1 MKGLKKHCD
10 NATILAR
17 FLALILSA
25 ALALGLASCENASN
39 NPALLAALGTP
50 PATNPATPTTGGG
63 TETPTSSSRTT
74 NYGSKAPSQ
83 EKAVGDIIFVD
94 GSAEPYSDDL
104 VLTEEQKQ
112 AAIAVVFYEGEASTN
127 QLGAMTIGVGL
138 RECEMSWSKVGTDV
152 FSQNSTATDKNR
164 GFVNMAAIQAY
175 DDYKSDGQNKYP
187 AFYWTANYSD
197 AETRLCGTKYESDW
211 YIPAENEMKELYK
224 QAAIVNKA
232 IAKVGG
238 TSFQTGDT
246 SQYWISDVD
255 LSDGVCRARFVSFS
269 NGQSNV
275 AGLSTRKYNVRP
287 VSYVG
292 SGKIRTVKFDS
303 ANGDEISS
311 QYVGSG
317 KKAARPTIAP
327 TKGSQKF
334 RDWYLNGKEFN
345 FEETPIT
352 QDITLT
358 AKYWIGSKTPTE
370 QKQVSDIV
378 FNDGSALHYQDYP
391 RTTLTDEQRATA
403 IAAIF
408 YAGPTIIKDVYM
420 DLGTRV
426 LGVGIKQNREGL
438 AWCASD
444 AAAYGKA
451 IDSISCK
458 PINGHNYTDLFLS
471 ISVQGHS
478 YVCEFESP
486 SDSNGS
492 DNLAQIASALGT
504 SNDTNDSSKYP
515 AFYWAK
521 NYKNQEGS
529 RVKGTDFEDGWYL
542 PTLPELQVLVYTRNT
557 LALSD
562 VGGQGVS
569 NNDSFG
575 ESAPYWSSSQP
586 RGESSAYIWDAYI
599 DLADDYFHSD
609 YIKTEKAVDKASTAM
624 VCAIREF

>member
-1 MKGLKKHCD
+1 MNDFSKKLRRGAEVTTC
-10 NATILAR
+10 L
-17 FLALILSA
+17 L
-25 ALALGLASCENASN
+25 ALALCASFALGLTSCENG
-39 NPALLAALGTP
+39 AAAPIIITAP
-50 PATNPATPTTGGG
+50 VTNPATPTTGGG
-63 TETPTSSSRTT
+63 TETPTSSSRIT

-104 VLTEEQKQ
+104 VLDEEQKQ

-238 TSFQTGDT
+238 TPFQTGDT
-246 SQYWISDVD
+246 SQYWCSDVD
-255 LSDGVCRARFVSFS
+255 LSDGLCRARFVTFS
-269 NGQSNV
+269 NGEFNS

-287 VSYVG
+287 VSYIG

-303 ANGDEISS
+303 ANGSEISS
-311 QYVGSG
+311 QYVESG

-458 PINGHNYTDLFLS
+458 PINGHNSTDLFLF
-471 ISVQGHS
+471 SVQGLS

-562 VGGQGVS
+562 VGGQFVS
-569 NNDSFG
+569 NNDSFD

-599 DLADDYFHSD
+599 DTANGYSE

>member
-1 MKGLKKHCD
+1 MNDFSKKLRRGAEVTTC
-10 NATILAR
+10 L
-17 FLALILSA
+17 L
-25 ALALGLASCENASN
+25 ALALCASFALGLTSCENGT
-39 NPALLAALGTP
+39 AAPIIITA

-74 NYGSKAPSQ
+74 DYGSKAPSQ

-104 VLTEEQKQ
+104 VLDEEQKQ

-224 QAAIVNKA
+224 QAVIVSKA

-238 TSFQTGDT
+238 TPFQTGDT
-246 SQYWISDVD
+246 SQYWCSDVD
-255 LSDGVCRARFVSFS
+255 LSDGLCRARFVTFS
-269 NGQSNV
+269 NGEFNS

-287 VSYVG
+287 VSYIGMEKV
-292 SGKIRTVKFDS
+292 RAVKFDS
-303 ANGDEISS
+303 ANGSEILT

-458 PINGHNYTDLFLS
+458 PINGHNSTDLFLF
-471 ISVQGHS
+471 SVQGLS

-562 VGGQGVS
+562 VGGQFVS

-599 DLADDYFHSD
+599 DTANGYSE

>member
-1 MKGLKKHCD
+1 MNDFSKKLRRGAEVTTC
-10 NATILAR
+10 L
-17 FLALILSA
+17 L
-25 ALALGLASCENASN
+25 ALALCASFALGLTSCENGT
-39 NPALLAALGTP
+39 AAPIIITA
-50 PATNPATPTTGGG
+50 PATTTPATPTTGGG

-83 EKAVGDIIFVD
+83 EKAVGDIIFTD

-238 TSFQTGDT
+238 TTFQTGDT
-246 SQYWISDVD
+246 SQYWCSDVD
-255 LSDGVCRARFVSFS
+255 LSDGLCRARFVTFS
-269 NGQSNV
+269 NGEFNS

-408 YAGPTIIKDVYM
+408 YAGPTTIKDVYM

-438 AWCASD
+438 AWCASA

-458 PINGHNYTDLFLS
+458 PINGHNYTDLLLPPFS
-471 ISVQGHS
+471 IVCGHS

-557 LALSD
+557 LALHD
-562 VGGQGVS
+562 VGGQFVS

-599 DLADDYFHSD
+599 DFIDDIHSD

>member
-1 MKGLKKHCD
+1 MNDFSKKLRRGAEVTTC
-10 NATILAR
+10 L
-17 FLALILSA
+17 L
-25 ALALGLASCENASN
+25 ALALCASFALGLTSCENGT
-39 NPALLAALGTP
+39 AAPIIITA

-104 VLTEEQKQ
+104 VLDEEQKQ
-112 AAIAVVFYEGEASTN
+112 AAIAVVFYEGEASTD

-152 FSQNSTATDKNR
+152 FSQNSTATDKNH
-164 GFVNMAAIQAY
+164 GFVNMAAVKAY

-238 TSFQTGDT
+238 TTFQTGDT
-246 SQYWISDVD
+246 SQYWCSDVD
-255 LSDGVCRARFVSFS
+255 LSDGLCRARFVTFS
-269 NGQSNV
+269 NGEFNS

-352 QDITLT
+352 QNITLT

-408 YAGPTIIKDVYM
+408 YAGPTTIKDVYM

-438 AWCASD
+438 AWCASA

-458 PINGHNYTDLFLS
+458 PINGHNYTDLLLPPFS
-471 ISVQGHS
+471 IVCGHS

-562 VGGQGVS
+562 VGGQFVS

-599 DLADDYFHSD
+599 DTANGYSE

>member
-1 MKGLKKHCD
+1 MNDFSKKLRRGTEVTTC
-10 NATILAR
+10 L
-17 FLALILSA
+17 L
-25 ALALGLASCENASN
+25 ALALCASFALGLTSCENGT
-39 NPALLAALGTP
+39 AAPIIITA

-112 AAIAVVFYEGEASTN
+112 AAIAVVFYEGEASTD

-152 FSQNSTATDKNR
+152 FSQNSTATDKNH
-164 GFVNMAAIQAY
+164 GFVNMAAVKAY

-211 YIPAENEMKELYK
+211 YIPAEHEMKELYK

-238 TSFQTGDT
+238 TPFQTGDT
-246 SQYWISDVD
+246 SQYWCSDVD
-255 LSDGVCRARFVSFS
+255 LSDGLCRARFVTFS
-269 NGQSNV
+269 NGEFNS

-458 PINGHNYTDLFLS
+458 PINGHNSTDLFLF
-471 ISVQGHS
+471 SVQGLS

-562 VGGQGVS
+562 VGGQFVS

-599 DLADDYFHSD
+599 DTANGYSE

>member
-1 MKGLKKHCD
+1 MNDFSKKLRRGAEVTTC
-10 NATILAR
+10 L
-17 FLALILSA
+17 L
-25 ALALGLASCENASN
+25 ALALCASFALGLTSCENG
-39 NPALLAALGTP
+39 AAAPIIITAP
-50 PATNPATPTTGGG
+50 VTNPATPTTGGG
-63 TETPTSSSRTT
+63 TETPTSSSRIT

-104 VLTEEQKQ
+104 VLDEEQKQ

-238 TSFQTGDT
+238 TPFQTGDT
-246 SQYWISDVD
+246 SQYWCSDVD
-255 LSDGVCRARFVSFS
+255 LSDGLCRARFVTFS
-269 NGQSNV
+269 NGEFNS

-287 VSYVG
+287 VSYIGMEKV
-292 SGKIRTVKFDS
+292 RAVKFDS
-303 ANGDEISS
+303 ANGSEISS
-311 QYVGSG
+311 QYVESG

-458 PINGHNYTDLFLS
+458 PINGHNSTDLFLF
-471 ISVQGHS
+471 SVQGLS

-562 VGGQGVS
+562 VGGQFVS
-569 NNDSFG
+569 NNDSFD

-599 DLADDYFHSD
+599 DTANGYSE

>member
-1 MKGLKKHCD
+1 MNDFSKKLRRGTEVTTC
-10 NATILAR
+10 L
-17 FLALILSA
+17 L
-25 ALALGLASCENASN
+25 ALALCASFALGLTSCENGT
-39 NPALLAALGTP
+39 AAPIIITA

-112 AAIAVVFYEGEASTN
+112 AAIAVVFYEGEASTD

-152 FSQNSTATDKNR
+152 FSQNSTATDKNH
-164 GFVNMAAIQAY
+164 GFVNMAAVKAY

-238 TSFQTGDT
+238 TPFQTGDT
-246 SQYWISDVD
+246 SQYWCSDVD
-255 LSDGVCRARFVSFS
+255 LSDGLCRARFVTFS
-269 NGQSNV
+269 NGEFNS

-458 PINGHNYTDLFLS
+458 PINGHNSTDLFLF
-471 ISVQGHS
+471 SVQGLS

-562 VGGQGVS
+562 VGGQFVS

-599 DLADDYFHSD
+599 DTANGYSE

>member
-1 MKGLKKHCD
+1 MKGLKKHCN

-17 FLALILSA
+17 FLALILNA
-25 ALALGLASCENASN
+25 ALALGLASCENGATS
-39 NPALLAALGTP
+39 PIIVTA
-50 PATNPATPTTGGG
+50 PATGGDATGGDSTGGG
-63 TETPTSSSRTT
+63 TPTITTTAANARTT
-74 NYGSKAPSQ
+74 PYGSKSAEQ
-83 EKAVGDIIFVD
+83 EKAVGDIIFTD

-112 AAIAVVFYEGEASTN
+112 AAIAVVFYEGEASTD
-127 QLGAMTIGVGL
+127 QFGALTIGVGL
-138 RECEMSWSKVGTDV
+138 RECEMSWSKVGTNV

-164 GFVNMAAIQAY
+164 GFVNMAAIQDY

-224 QAAIVNKA
+224 QADIVNKA
-232 IAKVGG
+232 IAKAGG
-238 TSFQTGDT
+238 TTFQTGDT
-246 SQYWISDVD
+246 SQYWCSDVD
-255 LSDGVCRARFVSFS
+255 LSNGLCRARFLNFS
-269 NGQSNV
+269 SGELNS

-311 QYVGSG
+311 QYVASG
-317 KKAARPTIAP
+317 KKAARPTITP
-327 TKGSQKF
+327 TKDSQKF

-391 RTTLTDEQRATA
+391 QTTLTEEQKNTA
-403 IAAIF
+403 IAMIF
-408 YAGPTIIKDVYM
+408 YAGPTTIKDVYM

-458 PINGHNYTDLFLS
+458 PINGHNYTDLFLF
-471 ISVQGHS
+471 SVWGHS

-492 DNLAQIASALGT
+492 DNLAQISSALGT

-515 AFYWAK
+515 AFYFAK
-521 NYKNQEGS
+521 NYK
-529 RVKGTDFEDGWYL
+529 
-542 PTLPELQVLVYTRNT
+542 
-557 LALSD
+557 
-562 VGGQGVS
+562 
-569 NNDSFG
+569 
-575 ESAPYWSSSQP
+575 
-586 RGESSAYIWDAYI
+586 
-599 DLADDYFHSD
+599 
-609 YIKTEKAVDKASTAM
+609 
-624 VCAIREF
+624 IRKEAA

>member
-1 MKGLKKHCD
+1 MNDFSKKLRRGAEVTTC
-10 NATILAR
+10 L
-17 FLALILSA
+17 L
-25 ALALGLASCENASN
+25 ALALCASFALGLTSCENG
-39 NPALLAALGTP
+39 AAAPIIITAP
-50 PATNPATPTTGGG
+50 VTNPATPTTGGG
-63 TETPTSSSRTT
+63 TETPTSSSRIT

-83 EKAVGDIIFVD
+83 EKAVGDIIFTD

-104 VLTEEQKQ
+104 VLDEEQKQ

-152 FSQNSTATDKNR
+152 FSQNSTATDKNH
-164 GFVNMAAIQAY
+164 GFVNMAAVKAY

-238 TSFQTGDT
+238 TTFQTGDT
-246 SQYWISDVD
+246 SQYWCSDVD
-255 LSDGVCRARFVSFS
+255 LSDGLCRARFVTFS
-269 NGQSNV
+269 NGEFNS

-352 QDITLT
+352 QDITIT

-408 YAGPTIIKDVYM
+408 YAGPTTIKDVYM

-426 LGVGIKQNREGL
+426 LGVGIKQNSEGL

-471 ISVQGHS
+471 ISVWGHS

-486 SDSNGS
+486 SDSDGS

-586 RGESSAYIWDAYI
+586 RGESSAYIWDAYL
-599 DLADDYFHSD
+599 DTANGYSE